1 MLSIGDAGG
10 WGVVLVVLAGVA
22 AGVINAVVGS
32 GSLFTFPALLGL
44 GVPSVTANVSNNIG
58 LVPGNA
64 TAAWGYRDLL
74 AGQRRRVLSLVP
86 ASATG
91 AVTGAV
97 LLLTLPQSVFDAAVP
112 ALIALAVVLVL
123 VQPRLQRRLAGAT
136 TAGASTPGGAPPA
149 GAAADARAPAAL
161 IVGAFAAGVY
171 GGYFGAAQGVLL
183 IGLLGVLVRAD
194 LQRLNAVKN
203 VLALVVN
210 TIAAVVF
217 AVVAPDRI
225 DLVAVLAVAAGAT
238 VGGVLGARIGRR
250 LPPIVYRTVIAVV
263 GVVAIVVLLRS

>member
-1 MLSIGDAGG
+1 VLSIGDAGG

-86 ASATG
+86 ASAAG
-91 AVTGAV
+91 AATGAV

-123 VQPRLQRRLAGAT
+123 VQPRLQRRLAGA
-136 TAGASTPGGAPPA
+136 SPA
-149 GAAADARAPAAL
+149 GAAVDARAPVAL

-183 IGLLGVLVRAD
+183 IGLLGALVRAD

-210 TIAAVVF
+210 TVAAVLF

-225 DLVAVLAVAAGAT
+225 DPVAVLAVAAGAT
-238 VGGVLGARIGRR
+238 VGGIIGARIGKR
-250 LPPIVYRTVIAVV
+250 LPPVVFRAVIAVV
-263 GVVAIVVLLRS
+263 GVVAIVVLLAT

>member
-1 MLSIGDAGG
+1 VLSIGHAGG
-10 WGVVLVVLAGVA
+10 WGVVLVALAGVA

-58 LVPGNA
+58 LVPGNG

-74 AGQRRRVLSLVP
+74 SGQRRRVLSLVP
-86 ASATG
+86 ASAAG

-123 VQPRLQRRLAGAT
+123 VQPRLQRRLAGA
-136 TAGASTPGGAPPA
+136 SPA
-149 GAAADARAPAAL
+149 RAVTVDARAPVAL

-183 IGLLGVLVRAD
+183 IGLLGALVRAD

-210 TIAAVVF
+210 TVAAVVF
-217 AVVAPDRI
+217 AAVAPDRI

-238 VGGVLGARIGRR
+238 VGGVLGARIGKR
-250 LPPIVYRTVIAVV
+250 LPPVVFRAVIAVV
-263 GVVAIVVLLRS
+263 GVVAIVVLLTT